1 MLKNFLNSFFILCIL
16 LMDKQ
21 TGYVNSGFASQ
32 ITGESYTFLSLIKD
46 NCKYAPNEQKEGK
59 VPGIS
64 WKKMSGEI

>member
-1 MLKNFLNSFFILCIL
+1 
-16 LMDKQ
+16 MDKQ